1 MTACPALD
9 DTKGHPVTA
18 LAPLYTLV
26 ANAVKWGPLVK
37 MKTFIISLDIFP
49 HTYHTTWRKKRLK
62 KVLGSF
68 IDYYLTFIFGVV
80 F

>member
-37 MKTFIISLDIFP
+37 MKTFLISLDISP
-49 HTYHTTWRKKRLK
+49 HTYHTTLKIKDLK
-62 KVLGSF
+62 KFL
-68 IDYYLTFIFGVV
+68 DPL
-80 F
+80 